1 MKKIVLFLFLAVF
14 LVVACNEA
22 IDINLPQTDTDQF
35 ISGNSVLFPG
45 GTKAVDVYNTVSS
58 IFNDNEW
65 HDITDGE
72 WKYIKTTDT
81 DGLTTQAWETVP
93 FFKIKHTSDES
104 RGYIIYTVYLYSDD
118 SNIKEITFNW
128 HGEWVVVDVFS
139 SMQPIEGDIS
149 FIFL

>member
-45 GTKAVDVYNTVSS
+45 GTKAVDVYNTVSF

-81 DGLTTQAWETVP
+81 DGLTTQAWETVT

-104 RGYIIYTVYLYSDD
+104 RGYIIYTVYLYTDD